1 MLVVFDEPSNEMCVL
16 IYFYIKLEP
25 FQIYIILCI
34 TCSST
39 VLEYKTFQGAV
50 HLWYFVMRLFKII
63 NNEVRIQEKAEYV
76 AMVTL
81 LCSRLYYNG

>member
-1 MLVVFDEPSNEMCVL
+1 MCVL

-34 TCSST
+34 TCSSS
-39 VLEYKTFQGAV
+39 VLEYTLTFQSAI
-50 HLWYFVMRLFKII
+50 HLWCFVVRLFKII
-63 NNEVRIQEKAEYV
+63 NNEVGTQEKVEYIATV
-76 AMVTL
+76 AF